1 LQKFRSNIPYCIV
14 IKYKNVT
21 EFIVYSSNKVN
32 LKVNTAAYPVEQR
45 IHLASE

>member
-1 LQKFRSNIPYCIV
+1 
-14 IKYKNVT
+14 
-21 EFIVYSSNKVN
+21 VYSSNKVN